1 MGLTVIIDQ
10 PKPSE
15 NFAILRLKKQ
25 VRKGDTVIFEQGD
38 KQQAV
43 ELTYASEPD
52 STDGIM
58 KKYQLI
64 GWAVKLKI
72 ERIDNTKAFTPEN
85 VQIIEDGKESK

>member
-10 PKPSE
+10 PKPTV

-38 KQQAV
+38 KQESV

-52 STDGIM
+52 NTEGIM

-64 GWAVKLKI
+64 GW
-72 ERIDNTKAFTPEN
+72 IDEEK
-85 VQIIEDGKESK
+85 SK